1 MRAVVVERPGTYDV
15 RDVDPPRP
23 GPGEVTV
30 EVRACGLCGT
40 DVHIAH
46 GEFPPSPYPLIPGHE
61 FAGVVVERGSGVSEP
76 ELGARVAVDPTLA
89 CGRCDACREGRSN
102 LCAQWGAI
110 GDTVAGG
117 LAERV
122 AVPAANCH
130 PLPPGLGW
138 GEAAL
143 IEPLAC
149 ALWGARRARLRAG
162 DTVVVLGGGTMG
174 LLLAQVLRRHGASRV
189 TVVEPRADRRA
200 LALEIGADMAVA
212 PGDEGSGSTDGQ
224 STDRPGPGVR
234 ASDHAEPQTG
244 NPRAGSVGFA
254 LVADATGRPES
265 IERGLGLVRR
275 GGTFLQFGVA
285 PQGARVPLSPYAV
298 YFNDLTIVGS
308 MAING
313 TFPAAVR
320 LAPTLALTPL
330 LAPAQGLEAYAHAIA
345 GFGSGPKPKQQL
357 WPGASG

>member
-1 MRAVVVERPGTYDV
+1 MRAVVVERPGTFSV
-15 RDVDPPRP
+15 RDVEPPRP
-23 GPGEVTV
+23 GPGEVAV

-61 FAGVVVERGSGVSEP
+61 FAGVVVACGPGVSEP
-76 ELGARVAVDPTLA
+76 KRNTRVAVDPTLT
-89 CGRCDACREGRSN
+89 CGRCDACREGRGN
-102 LCAQWGAI
+102 LCSHWGAI

-122 AVPAANCH
+122 VVPAANCH

-162 DTVVVLGGGTMG
+162 DTVAILGGGTMG
-174 LLLAQVLRRHGASRV
+174 LLLAQVLRRQGASWV

-200 LALEIGADMAVA
+200 LALEIGADAAVPPAGDGTTTNGATGPDTGA
-212 PGDEGSGSTDGQ
+212 PEGG
-224 STDRPGPGVR
+224 
-234 ASDHAEPQTG
+234 
-244 NPRAGSVGFA
+244 AGGFA
-254 LVADATGRPES
+254 LVADATGRPEA
-265 IERGLGLVRR
+265 IEQGLGWVRR

-285 PQGARVPLSPYAV
+285 PQAARVPLSPYAV

-320 LAPTLALTPL
+320 LAPTMALMPL
-330 LAPAQGLEAYAHAIA
+330 LAPARGLDAYAEAIA
-345 GFGSGPKPKQQL
+345 GFGRTAKPKQQL
-357 WPGASG
+357 WPGGGD